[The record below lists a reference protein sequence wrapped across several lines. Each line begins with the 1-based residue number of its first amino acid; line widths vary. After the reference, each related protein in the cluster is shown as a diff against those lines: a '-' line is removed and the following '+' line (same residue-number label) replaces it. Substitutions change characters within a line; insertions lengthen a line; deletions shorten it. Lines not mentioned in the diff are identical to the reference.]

1 MGLGSARRKAEEG
14 GWGVPVPLGI
24 RKSLAGKVSM
34 RSEGDKSR
42 GKRVIGRGTSRCKEP
57 VAGTWLLCLS
67 KRQENTIAEPE
78 KQRKKVVEDGI
89 RDIRGGGG
97 KIVL

>member
-1 MGLGSARRKAEEG
+1 M
-14 GWGVPVPLGI
+14 
-24 RKSLAGKVSM
+24 
-34 RSEGDKSR
+34 
-42 GKRVIGRGTSRCKEP
+42 
-57 VAGTWLLCLS
+57 AGTWLLCLS